1 MIGGVSA
8 VDEDV
13 GLNSRIR
20 YMIRPDPVGH
30 HKWFRVDN
38 VTGVLT
44 LGRPLD
50 REKQK
55 FYQVF
60 SFFFHNL
67 FYIAAGDRL
76 SALKEILNC
85 CFKIRVEAR
94 DSGVPTWLSTD
105 LDLVIYVRNVDDY
118 PPQFLVDVLQV
129 NFTGS

>member
-1 MIGGVSA
+1 MAPAEHHSQSLREYYGSLAHIIHSITRFDQIQFTITNIWIVVDWQVGSVIGGVSA
-8 VDEDV
+8 VDDDV

-20 YMIRPDPVGH
+20 YMIRPDPAGH

-60 SFFFHNL
+60 
-67 FYIAAGDRL
+67 
-76 SALKEILNC
+76 K
-85 CFKIRVEAR
+85 
-94 DSGVPTWLSTD
+94 
-105 LDLVIYVRNVDDY
+105 
-118 PPQFLVDVLQV
+118 
-129 NFTGS
+129 